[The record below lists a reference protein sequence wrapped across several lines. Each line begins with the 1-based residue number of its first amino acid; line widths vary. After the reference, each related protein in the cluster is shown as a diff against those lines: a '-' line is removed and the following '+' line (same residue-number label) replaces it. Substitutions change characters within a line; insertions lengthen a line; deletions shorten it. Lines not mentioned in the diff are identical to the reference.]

1 MEEEKEE
8 EEEEEKEEEEKE
20 DKEEEEEEEE
30 GEKEES
36 VCPKQADFLSLYTTK
51 TFQTFSRGVPEMIRV
66 KFNQF
71 VLTEDEIYDGFECLM
86 KVWQCNNLSAGMVA

>member
-1 MEEEKEE
+1 MEEEKEEEKEE
-8 EEEEEKEEEEKE
+8 EEEKKEEEKD
-20 DKEEEEEEEE
+20 DKEEE

-36 VCPKQADFLSLYTTK
+36 MCPKQADFLSLYTTK

-71 VLTEDEIYDGFECLM
+71 VLTEDEIYDRFECLM